1 VSTVSVAARAGHAE
15 ARVASSIGAPRA
27 TAPGVRAGVLPRCS
41 LHPASL
47 VRPYRTHGPTGP
59 GVYPQCVPGGGYLPH
74 LLSWADAAVQ
84 AVDRGDAKLLSLA
97 ELDVLRDAADG
108 LTRVE
113 TASKRH
119 KGAETVK
126 TQRRSILLKL
136 GARNI
141 AQAVAI
147 MSSEGRC

>member
-1 VSTVSVAARAGHAE
+1 MRAGA
-15 ARVASSIGAPRA
+15 
-27 TAPGVRAGVLPRCS
+27 LPRCS
-41 LHPASL
+41 SHPGSP

-59 GVYPQCVPGGGYLPH
+59 GVYPQCLPAGGQIPH
-74 LLSWADAAVQ
+74 LLSWADAVVKV
-84 AVDRGDAKLLSLA
+84 VDRVDAKLLSLA

-113 TASKRH
+113 SATKRQ

-126 TQRRSILLKL
+126 TQRRSILLEL
-136 GARNI
+136 GARNL